1 MYVKKRRKRNGI
13 LLFFIL
19 LFLFGLYLY
28 RENTTIGVTFVEIEA
43 LEIPESFRHYRIVQL
58 SDIHDSMFGDNNID
72 LVNKV
77 KILLQDAIFI
87 TGDFIDRNRYDL
99 EQSLEIVRQLSDA
112 APIYFV
118 TGNHEISTNDTQRI
132 KRELTDLGV
141 KVVTDESLIIDK
153 EHGEQL

>member
-1 MYVKKRRKRNGI
+1 MASYYSS
-13 LLFFIL
+13 FL

-28 RENTTIGVTFVEIEA
+28 KENTTIGVTFVEIEA
-43 LEIPESFRHYRIVQL
+43 LGIPESFKHYRIVQL
-58 SDIHDSMFGDNNID
+58 SDIHDSVFGENNID

-77 KILLQDAIFI
+77 KKLLPDAIFI

-118 TGNHEISTNDTQRI
+118 TGNHEISTNDTMRI
-132 KRELTDLGV
+132 KGELTDLGV
-141 KVVTDESLIIDK
+141 KVVTDESLIIDRK
-153 EHGEQL
+153 HGVNRLLLVV